1 MNDPFK
7 PATPISKKLKLLF
20 YGPSGSGKTWAALT
34 FPRVALIDAEN
45 GSDLYAG
52 RPGIPPFSVLHAKRL
67 SEIEQAVRFIQA
79 DGGKT
84 YDTLVIDPITTA
96 YDVEKTA
103 ESSNN
108 SKDLGFREWARI
120 NNRMSALYNSLTN
133 LPAHVIVIAR
143 ETPEYATKG
152 SGLERVGVKP
162 DADKKLIYM
171 MDFVV
176 HFNNDH
182 SALVEK
188 SRGVVLGKNGALS
201 KVTWADFESVAAGF
215 ADGKK
220 LEIEDETTA
229 AEAEADDL
237 RNIDNAKAFVAH
249 WRAQALSDSEMLA
262 ALNVTRFS
270 EWTQGRTKADAA
282 VETYIAAQMN
292 AQPASP
298 KGNGSGTGR

>member
-67 SEIEQAVRFIQA
+67 SEVEQAVRFIQA

-84 YDTLVIDPITTA
+84 YDTLVIDPITVA

-103 ESSNN
+103 ESANN

-120 NNRMSALYNSLTN
+120 NNRMSALYTSLTN
-133 LPAHVIVIAR
+133 LPAHVILIAR
-143 ETPEYATKG
+143 EAPEYATRG

-182 SALVEK
+182 SAVVEK
-188 SRGVVLGKNGALS
+188 SRGVVLGKAGALPR
-201 KVTWADFESVAAGF
+201 VTWAEFESVAAGF
-215 ADGKK
+215 ATG
-220 LEIEDETTA
+220 ETVTTTDETGE

-237 RNIDNAKAFVAH
+237 RNRSNAEEFVRH
-249 WRAQALSDSEMLA
+249 WRAKSLSDLEMLA

-270 EWTQGRTKADAA
+270 EWTQGRAKADKA
-282 VETYIAAQMN
+282 VEAYIAAQIDMP
-292 AQPASP
+292 PAVAS
-298 KGNGSGTGR
+298 GANGGR